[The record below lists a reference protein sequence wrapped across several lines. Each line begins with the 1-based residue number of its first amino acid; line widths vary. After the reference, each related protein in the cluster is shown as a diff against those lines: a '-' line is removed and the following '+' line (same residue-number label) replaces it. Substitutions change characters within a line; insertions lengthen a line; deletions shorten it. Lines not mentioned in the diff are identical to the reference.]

1 MPHGY
6 EEDVQER
13 DDCYALHVELF
24 FKHLALFVGQPSF
37 VLLITIVK
45 VVNEAEVDQDRTK
58 ALVKQADERLV
69 ISTAEEVFVVI
80 GCAILI

>member
-1 MPHGY
+1 MPY
-6 EEDVQER
+6 LLSCVVISCDYTIDSR
-13 DDCYALHVELF
+13 LCSSYTLCALSNDENM
-24 FKHLALFVGQPSF
+24 
-37 VLLITIVK
+37 LLITIVE

>member
-1 MPHGY
+1 M
-6 EEDVQER
+6 
-13 DDCYALHVELF
+13 
-24 FKHLALFVGQPSF
+24 
-37 VLLITIVK
+37 LLITIVE
-45 VVNEAEVDQDRTK
+45 VVNEAEVDQDWTK